1 MESSVD
7 GGLGSY
13 QIEIQGEHFSQRDL
27 EVNKQ
32 TACVSAESRNV
43 PIRLKH
49 EAPGA
54 NVRNKSENSANHGS
68 P

>member
-1 MESSVD
+1 MSSVD
-7 GGLGSY
+7 GELGRWGARVSPD
-13 QIEIQGEHFSQRDL
+13 RDSGRAFQA
-27 EVNKQ
+27 EGPGG
-32 TACVSAESRNV
+32 VSAESRNV

-54 NVRNKSENSANHGS
+54 NVRDKSENSANRGS

>member
-1 MESSVD
+1 MGSRVSSD
-7 GGLGSY
+7 RDSGRAFQAEGPGGE
-13 QIEIQGEHFSQRDL
+13 QA
-27 EVNKQ
+27 
-32 TACVSAESRNV
+32 ACVSAESRNV

-54 NVRNKSENSANHGS
+54 DVRNKSENSANRGS